1 MLNIIPIVTTKKIA
15 IEYIW
20 KEWERN
26 PNILLPKK
34 ELNTKD
40 KNAENKKQK
49 VYEAYRKEI
58 AQWQIIHSW
67 M

>member
-1 MLNIIPIVTTKKIA
+1 MLLYMNFMITKNQNTIKDTHTHNR
-15 IEYIW
+15 
-20 KEWERN
+20 ERD

-58 AQWQIIHSW
+58 AQ
-67 M
+67 